1 MKKRNKLFVR
11 LTAAF
16 LIICTL
22 CSIASAADL
31 TSAVKDS
38 LPVEISVENS
48 VASFTLKNSGSEY
61 YKYSVEVM
69 DSDKETYLLCN
80 NFEPNE
86 TAMVSGISAGLNY
99 PLRLELYNPE
109 NVYFYEGSF
118 SADAYGS
125 VSASLSK
132 VKTKANTE
140 NMSDEDIESLFEMT
154 DKQYEKMFLSM
165 DIPSFISEDEAKAAK
180 HVKRLEEYEN
190 CYDRIGYKN
199 ADGSNTLY
207 LFSSPVKYIDGSGK
221 LCDAEPNICETDD
234 SVKAEGYSHVNDYG
248 ELKTYFADSLSGSK
262 GIKIQKKDSV
272 LEFGFI
278 LPAQKETLLSKA
290 ASAVSDIFSTPRNKA
305 SLFTENREKKLEYA
319 KVGKNADIIS
329 SPTTTGA
336 VQTLILS
343 DVPETN
349 KITFRVSSNGT
360 APAVSE
366 DRTSVSF
373 IGENGCGFKVGITE
387 MRDSHEGTDP
397 NNSVH
402 FSMANYLRVTES
414 TNGETLIEVTL
425 DEDMLTCPA
434 TVYPVSIVLSADAV
448 TADGSSAVPTAGT
461 APAGLRA
468 AAQYTNDTISYN
480 RFEDQT
486 VYTNGAV
493 GQAAA
498 QYLIVGNNTFYR
510 DPYYDEM
517 HCSYNPGGYVRS
529 EGVAFL
535 KYNLSGLNIDPRLI
549 NYASLILT
557 EASGNSSSVTTDV
570 RRVTKLWAENDI
582 NFTHI
587 YSYDSSSN
595 GNLELTFSDSGTA
608 HKYEALITYNLTSQL
623 MYQHDNHEGVANYG
637 FMIKSRVPSIYK
649 HICSSEYAQTAHRPK
664 VVVSYCDPLDLS
676 ETYSSQD
683 YFSSIHNLRW
693 YKFTPDK
700 TDTYDIFTEGS
711 ADTYG
716 VLYSS
721 ALSPLASDN
730 DSAQGYNFK
739 MTYQLN
745 AGVTYYI
752 KVHRFSPQNY
762 ANGDYT
768 IRVVE
773 THGIKYVESLKRK
786 DGGLIAHVTTFNDGN
801 ICFQIY
807 APGSEKWSD
816 TFDLSAANIAELDY
830 LYNKNKPNI
839 TSNIVLSKVK
849 LNKAIED
856 GVWSV
861 DINSDMYYGLWLY
874 HYLIEEL
881 YDEKCQFVTNISSVI
896 FVTSS
901 NLYQWMMTAM
911 SFNIGH
917 TQKNIIDTYTYNSFA
932 RAIETFAVLD
942 DATAVAEGI
951 TDAIQSIAGRP
962 NWRQTEM
969 YCAKFF
975 KSSDGY
981 KYNQS
986 YKMINGVLTEVPYG
1000 TAGSQRPDFIKYDE
1014 SSHKYK
1020 IGEVKNY
1027 TVTTESGRK
1036 NLANNIYE
1044 QYNKRIDMFGDNI
1057 KIEFVVDVRGQK
1069 YTEDIL
1075 NDIESRVSTL
1085 TGKNNLI
1092 TILNESN

>member
-1 MKKRNKLFVR
+1 MKKRNKLFVK
-11 LTAAF
+11 LTAAI

-38 LPVEISVENS
+38 LPVEISAEDS

-154 DKQYEKMFLSM
+154 DKQYEKMFPSM
-165 DIPSFISEDEAKAAK
+165 DIPSFISEEEAKAAK

-207 LFSSPVKYIDGSGK
+207 LFSSPVKYMDGSGK

-290 ASAVSDIFSTPRNKA
+290 ASAVTDLLSKPKNKA

-319 KVGKNADIIS
+319 KVGKDADIIS

-349 KITFRVSSNGT
+349 KITFRVNSNGT

-373 IGENGCGFKVGITE
+373 IGDNGCGFKVGITE

-517 HCSYNPGGYVRS
+517 HCSYNPGGYVQS

-535 KYNLSGLNIDPRLI
+535 KYNLSGLSIDPRLI

-637 FMIKSRVPSIYK
+637 LMIKSRTPSIYK

-683 YFSSIHNLRW
+683 YFSSLHNLRW

-721 ALSPLASDN
+721 TLSPLARDN

-768 IRVVE
+768 IKVEIPNEIFFDNLDVLHQIADDYDNTREFNLTLQFLQSCNPDYQGAMWDTVAGEIDEQFVNHVKTVYSSLSNYFLTHPVVYDLRYGKVDFYHLCA
-773 THGIKYVESLKRK
+773 TMRGIIR
-786 DGGLIAHVTTFNDGN
+786 GGG
-801 ICFQIY
+801 
-807 APGSEKWSD
+807 
-816 TFDLSAANIAELDY
+816 
-830 LYNKNKPNI
+830 
-839 TSNIVLSKVK
+839 
-849 LNKAIED
+849 
-856 GVWSV
+856 
-861 DINSDMYYGLWLY
+861 MYY
-874 HYLIEEL
+874 
-881 YDEKCQFVTNISSVI
+881 QAI
-896 FVTSS
+896 F
-901 NLYQWMMTAM
+901 
-911 SFNIGH
+911 IGKEAVRSLSGWAGDLQ
-917 TQKNIIDTYTYNSFA
+917 TLVIDTYNITNGADNYSLFYNTLYGIMGSSEYSFSMSDLLA
-932 RAIETFAVLD
+932 DVDAENFANDWANSIWGSDFSFGTACRYYYSNQNPPNTPYTSRCGTRFRQFFQGMTKD
-942 DATAVAEGI
+942 D
-951 TDAIQSIAGRP
+951 
-962 NWRQTEM
+962 
-969 YCAKFF
+969 F
-975 KSSDGY
+975 KS
-981 KYNQS
+981 
-986 YKMINGVLTEVPYG
+986 EVYRFTQQFP
-1000 TAGSQRPDFIKYDE
+1000 
-1014 SSHKYK
+1014 
-1020 IGEVKNY
+1020 V
-1027 TVTTESGRK
+1027 
-1036 NLANNIYE
+1036 
-1044 QYNKRIDMFGDNI
+1044 
-1057 KIEFVVDVRGQK
+1057 
-1069 YTEDIL
+1069 DIL
-1075 NDIESRVSTL
+1075 ITRVEWPLYKGKFSKDL
-1085 TGKNNLI
+1085 TSNHSLAARDAFVNWMWE
-1092 TILNESN
+1092 ILAKDDVV